1 MPGSLIVKT
10 AILIALL
17 VAGIS
22 FVMSML
28 VALMI
33 KGLHGALRRFTH
45 KS

>member
-1 MPGSLIVKT
+1 VNTHLSVALE
-10 AILIALL
+10 IALI

>member
-1 MPGSLIVKT
+1 VKT
-10 AILIALL
+10 AILTALI
-17 VAGIS
+17 VAGIA

-33 KGLHGALRRFTH
+33 KGLHAALRRMH